1 LQQGKVR
8 PGVPGKSYIA
18 AMVAHNPSQVAFA
31 EDVKFV
37 ENTVPMKPG
46 DGLWKT

>member
-1 LQQGKVR
+1 
-8 PGVPGKSYIA
+8 
-18 AMVAHNPSQVAFA
+18 VAFA